1 MRKIMLAGF
10 AAAALA
16 SMPANAAVT
25 VECPGGSII
34 HGCSFDDENGSGSFY
49 NRVVKQPGQATSF
62 NDVFLV
68 TLASAGDL
76 TVTLTNTPS
85 GMTFTDLLFDGEA
98 FTIGTVGTTFTR
110 GPGTYELRLSGSTT
124 QTASY
129 SGTLDFS
136 AAVPEPGTWA
146 LLLAGFGMVGYSMRR
161 RNQAF
166 PQIA

>member
-1 MRKIMLAGF
+1 MRKVFLAGL

-16 SMPANAAVT
+16 STSANAATT
-25 VECPGGSII
+25 VECPGGTVIN
-34 HGCSFDDENGSGSFY
+34 GCSFNDEDGSGSFY
-49 NRVVKQPGQATSF
+49 NRVAGQPGTSVSF
-62 NDVFLV
+62 SDLFLV
-68 TLASAGDL
+68 TLTTAGDL
-76 TVTLTNTPS
+76 TVTLTNTPT
-85 GMTFTDLLFDGEA
+85 GMTFTDLLFDGETFA
-98 FTIGTVGTTFTR
+98 VGTTGTTFTR
-110 GPGTYELRLSGSTT
+110 GPGTYELRLIGSTT

>member
-1 MRKIMLAGF
+1 MRNVFLAGF

-16 SMPANAAVT
+16 AAPANAATT

-34 HGCSFDDENGSGSFY
+34 NGCSFEDVDGSGSFY
-49 NRVVKQPGQATSF
+49 NRVTAQNGTSVSF
-62 NDVFLV
+62 DDVFLV
-68 TLASAGDL
+68 TLGTAGDL

-85 GMTFTDLLFDGEA
+85 GMTFTDLLFDGEI
-98 FTIGTVGTTFTR
+98 FSVGTVGTTFAR
-110 GPGTYELRLSGSTT
+110 GPGTYELRLIGSTT